1 MSLEWPQSRVIK
13 KGPGA
18 SLCGE
23 EWPLFMAEYL
33 EKRSWLFVQLVQI
46 SDLFRGKLNNVEIRD
61 VYDNVAVV
69 LAANK

>member
-1 MSLEWPQSRVIK
+1 
-13 KGPGA
+13 
-18 SLCGE
+18 
-23 EWPLFMAEYL
+23 MAEYL